1 MKKNKKDLSDS
12 SEKRK
17 KQTTSIAKYSGLA
30 FQMIAIIL
38 LVLYGGIRLDDYLQ
52 KEFPLFTF
60 IGAISGVILSLYF
73 VLKDFLKKK

>member
-1 MKKNKKDLSDS
+1 MRKNKKKQERILH
-12 SEKRK
+12 KGK
-17 KQTTSIAKYSGLA
+17 KQANNIAKYSGLA

-38 LVLYGGIRLDDYLQ
+38 LVLYGGIKLDNHLQ

-60 IGAISGVILSLYF
+60 IGAISGVVLSLYV